1 MKELFP
7 MHMIELLEESIDSG
21 NIEYFKKKENLKQE
35 AIVSQEGATGETQ
48 RSSLAVEHNVGGKTF
63 KVKPGMTLEEK
74 VKLMHFAMDCGGI
87 LKTIASTHDINM
99 KSNTFL
105 RDFFSLTFDFKKEC
119 HNISNALVSLS
130 SKIRSVH

>member
-7 MHMIELLEESIDSG
+7 QDMVDLLEEPIDLG
-21 NIEYFKKKENLKQE
+21 GIESLKKREMAKQE
-35 AIVSQEGATGETQ
+35 GHSGQEITEKDAH
-48 RSSLAVEHNVGGKTF
+48 SSSSVIDFKVGGKTY
-63 KVKPGMTLEEK
+63 KVKPGMTTEEK
-74 VKLMHFAMDCGGI
+74 AKLMHFAMDCGGI

-119 HNISNALVSLS
+119 HSISNALVSLS

>member
-7 MHMIELLEESIDSG
+7 QDMVELLEEPIDSG
-21 NIEYFKKKENLKQE
+21 SFESLKKKEFSKNEEVVGQVIGDKE
-35 AIVSQEGATGETQ
+35 VH
-48 RSSLAVEHNVGGKTF
+48 SSSSVLDFKVRGKTF

-74 VKLMHFAMDCGGI
+74 AKLMHFAMDCGGI
-87 LKTIASTHDINM
+87 LKTISSTHDINM
-99 KSNTFL
+99 KNNTFL

-119 HNISNALVSLS
+119 HSISNALVSLS